1 MAYFVY
7 MMASRRHGTLY
18 IGVTNNL
25 ARRVFEHRTKAQ
37 DGFTARY
44 DVARLVWYEAY
55 ESITEAIAREKD
67 LKRWRRDWKL
77 ELVED
82 FNSSWSDL
90 YATLAGF

>member
-7 MMASRRHGTLY
+7 MMASRHHGTLY

-44 DVARLVWYEAY
+44 DVAWLVWYEAY

>member
-1 MAYFVY
+1 MAYFAY

-55 ESITEAIAREKD
+55 ESINEAIAREKD

-77 ELVED
+77 KLVED

>member
-25 ARRVFEHRTKAQ
+25 ARRAFEHQAKAQ

-55 ESITEAIAREKD
+55 ESINEAIAREKD

-77 ELVED
+77 KLVED
-82 FNSSWSDL
+82 FNPSWDDL
-90 YATLAGF
+90 YTTLASF

>member
-7 MMASRRHGTLY
+7 MMASRCHGTLY

-25 ARRVFEHRTKAQ
+25 ARRVYEHRTKAQ

-55 ESITEAIAREKD
+55 ESINEAIAREKD

-77 ELVED
+77 KLVED
-82 FNSSWSDL
+82 FNPGWSDL
-90 YATLAGF
+90 YSTLAGF